1 MSRRRSAQPEL
12 RPVYVRPS
20 LERRERAAHRDWCGA
35 VFRGERHRAKPG
47 DFDPLWLR
55 LGLRAYLI
63 ESRAGWVVS
72 NPIYDQL
79 LRSNPKIDPSLPGA
93 QWLWE
98 VYHWH
103 RGCGL
108 VTLPG
113 VARVLAR
120 RIEARR
126 AAETFDVPP
135 VPPALPAPIPA
146 QALLFDLEVA

>member
-1 MSRRRSAQPEL
+1 MTRRRSAQQEL

-20 LERRERAAHRDWCGA
+20 LERRERAAQRDWCGA
-35 VFRGERHRAKPG
+35 VFRGERHRAKRG

-72 NPIYDQL
+72 NPIYDQV
-79 LRSNPKIDPSLPGA
+79 LRNNPAADPSLPGPK
-93 QWLWE
+93 WLWE

-103 RGCGL
+103 RGRGL

-113 VARVLAR
+113 VAHVLDLRRDAR
-120 RIEARR
+120 Q
-126 AAETFDVPP
+126 AAEDFE
-135 VPPALPAPIPA
+135 ALPAPEPA
-146 QALLFDLEVA
+146 PAASRAQGLLFSGEAA

>member
-1 MSRRRSAQPEL
+1 MTRRRNAQQEL

-20 LERRERAAHRDWCGA
+20 LDRRARAAQRDWCGA
-35 VFRGERHRAKPG
+35 VFRGERYRAKPG

-55 LGLRAYLI
+55 LGLRAFLI

-79 LRSNPKIDPSLPGA
+79 LRRDPAADPSLPGPK
-93 QWLWE
+93 WLWE

-103 RGCGL
+103 RGRGL

-113 VARVLAR
+113 VARALELMS
-120 RIEARR
+120 EARR
-126 AAETFDVPP
+126 ADETFDC
-135 VPPALPAPIPA
+135 PAPQPSAPVSSPA
-146 QALLFDLEVA
+146 QGLLFSAEGA

>member
-1 MSRRRSAQPEL
+1 MTRRRSTQQEL

-20 LERRERAAHRDWCGA
+20 LERRERAAQRDWCGA

-63 ESRAGWVVS
+63 ASRAGWVVN
-72 NPIYDQL
+72 NPIYDQM
-79 LRSNPKIDPSLPGA
+79 LRGNPKSDPSLPGQ

-103 RGCGL
+103 LGRGL

-113 VARVLAR
+113 VARELELR
-120 RIEARR
+120 SEARR
-126 AAETFDVPP
+126 AADTVDFQPATP
-135 VPPALPAPIPA
+135 VLPAPSPS
-146 QALLFDLEVA
+146 QGALFSAEDA